1 MNELSVVEAESDYGI
16 RELSSDEIE
25 AVGGGL
31 RLVGNI
37 FLGYVAGKAL
47 DYLWENGGRDLYNAY
62 ADFQTRSA
70 HSYGEMLME
79 RRRARGL

>member
-1 MNELSVVEAESDYGI
+1 MNDLSVVETELDYGI
-16 RELSSDEIE
+16 QELSSEDIE
-25 AVGGGL
+25 AVSGGY
-31 RLVGNI
+31 RLVGTI
-37 FLGYVAGKAL
+37 FLGYIAGKAL
-47 DYLWENGGRDLYNAY
+47 DYAWENGGRDLYNAY